1 MQPVAVKLYPTA
13 DENSCGNRAY
23 AYAAHSVEVHKGN
36 CQTDSNECAVKAV
49 FDDAEFNF
57 ADEGDNQDDA
67 LTGGNKNFGADAE
80 KNAEGKDDG
89 AKNTVKPLPKQGI
102 RCYPAQQVHRKIYA
116 VAEGEQCYQLA
127 QQLTPVNLPQQNG
140 LGNNKK
146 QIQDNSYFTDA
157 PGCKHTQN
165 PWYTGNGRGA

>member
-13 DENSCGNRAY
+13 DENGGGNRAY
-23 AYAAHSVEVHKGN
+23 AYAAHSAEVHKGN

-57 ADEGDNQDDA
+57 ADEGNNQDDA
-67 LTGGNKNFGADAE
+67 LAGSNKNFGADAE

-89 AKNTVKPLPKQGI
+89 AKNTVKPLPKQSI
-102 RCYPAQQVHRKIYA
+102 RCHPAQQVHRKIYA

-157 PGCKHTQN
+157 PGRKHT
-165 PWYTGNGRGA
+165 

>member
-1 MQPVAVKLYPTA
+1 MQLVAVKLYPAT
-13 DENSCGNRAY
+13 DENGGGNRAY
-23 AYAAHSVEVHKGN
+23 AYAAHSTEVHKGN

-67 LTGGNKNFGADAE
+67 LTGSNKNFSADAE

-89 AKNTVKPLPKQGI
+89 AKDAVNPLPEQCV
-102 RCYPAQQVHRKIYA
+102 RFYQAQQVHRKIYA

-146 QIQDNSYFTDA
+146 QIQDYSYFTDA
-157 PGCKHTQN
+157 PGRKHTQN

>member
-1 MQPVAVKLYPTA
+1 MQLVAVKLYPA
-13 DENSCGNRAY
+13 VDEDGGGNRAY
-23 AYAAHSVEVHKGN
+23 SYAAHSTEVHKGN
-36 CQTDSNECAVKAV
+36 RQTDSNECAVKAV

-67 LTGGNKNFGADAE
+67 LTGSNKNFSADAE

-89 AKNTVKPLPKQGI
+89 AKDAVKPLPEQCV
-102 RCYPAQQVHRKIYA
+102 RFYPAQQVHRKIYA

-146 QIQDNSYFTDA
+146 QIQDYSYFTDA
-157 PGCKHTQN
+157 PGRKHTQN

>member
-1 MQPVAVKLYPTA
+1 MQLVAVKLYPAA
-13 DENSCGNRAY
+13 DEDGCGNRAY

-36 CQTDSNECAVKAV
+36 CQADSDERAVEAV

-67 LTGGNKNFGADAE
+67 LTGSNKNFSADAE

-89 AKNTVKPLPKQGI
+89 AKDAVKPLPKQGI

-116 VAEGEQCYQLA
+116 VAEGEQCYKLA
-127 QQLTPVNLPQQNG
+127 QQLTPVNLPQQDG
-140 LGNNKK
+140 LSDDKK
-146 QIQDNSYFTDA
+146 QI
-157 PGCKHTQN
+157 
-165 PWYTGNGRGA
+165 

>member
-36 CQTDSNECAVKAV
+36 CQTDSNECTVKAI

-80 KNAEGKDDG
+80 KNAEGQENS
-89 AKNTVKPLPKQGI
+89 AKNTVKPLPKQII
-102 RCYPAQQVHRKIYA
+102 RFYPAQQVH
-116 VAEGEQCYQLA
+116 
-127 QQLTPVNLPQQNG
+127 
-140 LGNNKK
+140 
-146 QIQDNSYFTDA
+146 
-157 PGCKHTQN
+157 
-165 PWYTGNGRGA
+165 

>member
-67 LTGGNKNFGADAE
+67 LTGGNKNFSADAE

-89 AKNTVKPLPKQGI
+89 AKDAFNPLPNQSI
-102 RCYPAQQVHRKIYA
+102 WFYPAQQVH
-116 VAEGEQCYQLA
+116 
-127 QQLTPVNLPQQNG
+127 
-140 LGNNKK
+140 
-146 QIQDNSYFTDA
+146 
-157 PGCKHTQN
+157 
-165 PWYTGNGRGA
+165 

>member
-1 MQPVAVKLYPTA
+1 MQLIAVKLYPAANEDGSSNCT
-13 DENSCGNRAY
+13 Y
-23 AYAAHSVEVHKGN
+23 ANAAHGAEVHKGN
-36 CQTDSNECAVKAV
+36 CQADGNECAIKAV

-57 ADEGDNQDDA
+57 ADEGDNQDNA
-67 LTGGNKNFGADAE
+67 FTGSNENFGADAE
-80 KNAEGKDDG
+80 KYAEGQDDG
-89 AKNTVKPLPKQGI
+89 AQYAVKPLPEQSI
-102 RCYPAQQVHRKIYA
+102 RFYPAQQVHRKIYA

-157 PGCKHTQN
+157 PGRKHTQN

>member
-1 MQPVAVKLYPTA
+1 MIAVKLYPAA
-13 DENSCGNRAY
+13 DEQCSDNGADTDT
-23 AYAAHSVEVHKGN
+23 AHFLKLHERKQQANGYKR
-36 CQTDSNECAVKAV
+36 AVKAV
-49 FDDAEFNF
+49 LDDAELYL
-57 ADEGDNQDDA
+57 ADEGNHEHDS
-67 LTGGNKNFGADAE
+67 LTGSNKNFGADAE

-89 AKNTVKPLPKQGI
+89 AKDAVKPLPKQGI

-165 PWYTGNGRGA
+165 PWYTGNG

>member
-1 MQPVAVKLYPTA
+1 MPTPTPRIA
-13 DENSCGNRAY
+13 PKCIKEIARLIAT
-23 AYAAHSVEVHKGN
+23 SVQSKQFLMMLN
-36 CQTDSNECAVKAV
+36 LILLTKA
-49 FDDAEFNF
+49 
-57 ADEGDNQDDA
+57 NQDDA
-67 LTGGNKNFGADAE
+67 LTGGNKNFSADAE

-89 AKNTVKPLPKQGI
+89 AKDAVKPLPKQGI

-127 QQLTPVNLPQQNG
+127 QQLTPVNLPQQDW

>member
-1 MQPVAVKLYPTA
+1 MQLVAVKLYPAA
-13 DENSCGNRAY
+13 DKNGGGNRAY
-23 AYAAHSVEVHKGN
+23 AYAAHIAEVHKGN
-36 CQTDSNECAVKAV
+36 CQADSDERAVEAV

-57 ADEGDNQDDA
+57 ADEGNNQDDA
-67 LTGGNKNFGADAE
+67 LAGSNENFGADAE

-89 AKNTVKPLPKQGI
+89 AQNTVKPLPEQRI

-157 PGCKHTQN
+157 PGRKHTQN

>member
-1 MQPVAVKLYPTA
+1 MQLVAVKLYPAA
-13 DENSCGNRAY
+13 DKNGGGNRAY

-67 LTGGNKNFGADAE
+67 LTGGNKNFSADAE

-89 AKNTVKPLPKQGI
+89 AKDAVKPLPKQGI
-102 RCYPAQQVHRKIYA
+102 RCYPAQQIH
-116 VAEGEQCYQLA
+116 
-127 QQLTPVNLPQQNG
+127 
-140 LGNNKK
+140 
-146 QIQDNSYFTDA
+146 
-157 PGCKHTQN
+157 
-165 PWYTGNGRGA
+165 

>member
-1 MQPVAVKLYPTA
+1 MQLVAVKLYPAA
-13 DENSCGNRAY
+13 DEDGCGNRAY

-36 CQTDSNECAVKAV
+36 CQADSDERAVEAV

-67 LTGGNKNFGADAE
+67 LTGSNKNFSAYAE

-89 AKNTVKPLPKQGI
+89 AKDAVKPLPKQGI

-116 VAEGEQCYQLA
+116 VAEGEQCYKLA
-127 QQLTPVNLPQQNG
+127 QQLTPVNLPQQDG
-140 LGNNKK
+140 LSDDKK
-146 QIQDNSYFTDA
+146 QI
-157 PGCKHTQN
+157 
-165 PWYTGNGRGA
+165 